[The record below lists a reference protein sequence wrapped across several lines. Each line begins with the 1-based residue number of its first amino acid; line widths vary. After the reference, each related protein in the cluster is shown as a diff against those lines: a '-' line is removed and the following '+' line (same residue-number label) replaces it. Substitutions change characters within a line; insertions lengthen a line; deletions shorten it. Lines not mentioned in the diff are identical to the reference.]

1 MLDAVTP
8 PPVQTAP
15 SVHIFNF
22 TLRFPPSWPPLPA
35 HSIPPT
41 LPDPGDPGDPGDTGI
56 FLRSNRIS
64 STRFRKKSPQIFF
77 EKRKKTDDGNNRA
90 STFHLAC
97 VRKKKFWNDKV
108 TQSRSNKY
116 RGNEPRRHRR
126 CASAGS
132 TRPRSSPA
140 RVSPV
145 SRPCLARVSPRLS
158 PRRFLTYL
166 EPFPVD

>member
-97 VRKKKFWNDKV
+97 VRKKNFGMIKLPNHGA
-108 TQSRSNKY
+108 TNI
-116 RGNEPRRHRR
+116 GEMNH
-126 CASAGS
+126 AG
-132 TRPRSSPA
+132 TAAAPPPA
-140 RVSPV
+140 VPVPGRLPPV
-145 SRPCLARVSPRLS
+145 SRPCLARV
-158 PRRFLTYL
+158 
-166 EPFPVD
+166 